1 VGSGCG
7 PFCSIASIIF
17 KEKKKKRKTENRQAE
32 IEKADSIRQ
41 ELRQL
46 NTQINKRMELDGE

>member
-17 KEKKKKRKTENRQAE
+17 KEKKKKKKRKTENHQAE
-32 IEKADSIRQ
+32 IEKAD
-41 ELRQL
+41 
-46 NTQINKRMELDGE
+46 